1 MDELI
6 VTACIALFGI
16 TIIVFLIDYT
26 KGTRK

>member
-6 VTACIALFGI
+6 TIACIVLFGI

-26 KGTRK
+26 KGIRK